1 MLICRAQEIDAHDL
15 EMFNKFIP
23 AGEEPT
29 LDLNAKEDDTQGTN
43 LADLIL
49 QQIAAHEA
57 EQGKDQQTIARDE
70 GPEDAI
76 EIPEKVVE
84 VYTQVGM
91 IMSRYKTGKL
101 PKPFKILPSLEQW
114 EDLIAITRPDSW
126 TANACYEATRI
137 FVSSNKKVVRRFIET
152 VLLDRVRE
160 DIHETGKLNMHL
172 FRSLQKATY
181 KPEGFFKGFLFP
193 LVESGSCTRREAHV
207 VAGVLIRAAIPALH
221 SAAAIMRLT
230 DIAAEQASAATE
242 AGGATNVF
250 IKALLE
256 KGYALPYKVIDNL
269 VFHFLRFR
277 GVNTDAMEEDTNT
290 TKEMKDIKLTVIWHQ
305 TLLAFAQ
312 RYRND
317 ITEDQREAL
326 LDLLIV
332 KGHKDISPEVR
343 RELLQGRGRG
353 VPVAEQTA
361 HLGGDDT
368 MVMDTSAAI

>member
-1 MLICRAQEIDAHDL
+1 MYKEIDPHDL
-15 EMFNKFIP
+15 EIFNKFIP

-29 LDLNAKEDDTQGTN
+29 LDIHSKPSEPQGTA
-43 LADLIL
+43 LADIIL

-57 EQGKDQQTIARDE
+57 RQDGNQPKIL
-70 GPEDAI
+70 GGGNPEDAI
-76 EIPEKVVE
+76 EIPGKVVE
-84 VYTQVGM
+84 VYTKVGL
-91 IMSRYKTGKL
+91 IMSRFKSGRL

-114 EDLIAITRPDSW
+114 EDLIAITRPESW
-126 TANACYEATRI
+126 TPNACYEATRI
-137 FVSSNKKVVRRFIET
+137 FVSANKRVVRRFIEL

-160 DIHETGKLNMHL
+160 DIHETGKLNVHL
-172 FRSLQKATY
+172 FRCLQKSTY

-193 LVESGSCTRREAHV
+193 LVESGACTRREAHV
-207 VAGVLIRAAIPALH
+207 VSGILIRAAIPALH

-230 DIAAEQASAATE
+230 DIAAEQATAATE

-256 KGYALPYKVIDNL
+256 KGYALPFKVIDNL

-277 GVNTDAMEEDTNT
+277 GANPDSMQDGDVDKGIRDLR
-290 TKEMKDIKLTVIWHQ
+290 LTVIWHQ

-326 LDLLIV
+326 LDLLLV
-332 KGHKDISPEVR
+332 KGHKDIGPEVR
-343 RELLQGRGRG
+343 RELLLGRGRG
-353 VPVAEQTA
+353 VPLLEKEVDD
-361 HLGGDDT
+361 GGDDT
-368 MVMDTSAAI
+368 MIMDV